1 MKCTPR
7 SAKCRSRAAGSSN
20 HPFQEEPVSSCSD
33 TGSIFLPPKTSPFSF
48 SQTLFLEKKSPQAEL
63 PKRSLLTRQTPLCC
77 TTLDGR
83 GINVNRVTRRTFLKS
98 GAAAAAHSPSV
109 NAGYWPIPGLSRR
122 TSAYS
127 VRKLLPN
134 DYAGTLKQLAAI
146 GYREVEA
153 AGFFGHSAEDVKA
166 AMASAGLHC
175 VSAHY
180 PMGELVK
187 DVDGILK
194 YAKTL
199 GLSLCDLLVAG
210 SGRSIEAVE
219 VSRWGRQIFHR
230 GMTADD
236 WRWNAEQFNMF
247 GKKFKAEGIQF
258 GYHNHTPEFRD
269 VGGGVTGME
278 VILKDTDPAYVT
290 WEMDCG
296 WVSAAGGN
304 PIALLAKYTGRVSM
318 VHVKDLKPAVPGK
331 CRANGFQPFLVKAR
345 SITSRFSPRPGKPES
360 STTLWSRKSLTATSC
375 RN

>member
-1 MKCTPR
+1 M
-7 SAKCRSRAAGSSN
+7 
-20 HPFQEEPVSSCSD
+20 
-33 TGSIFLPPKTSPFSF
+33 
-48 SQTLFLEKKSPQAEL
+48 
-63 PKRSLLTRQTPLCC
+63 
-77 TTLDGR
+77 
-83 GINVNRVTRRTFLKS
+83 NRVTRRTFLKT
-98 GAAAAAHSPSV
+98 GAAAAAISLSQRRLYADPS
-109 NAGYWPIPGLSRR
+109 GLPVGLQL
-122 TSAYS
+122 YS

-134 DYAGTLKQLAAI
+134 DYSGTLTQLAAI

-166 AMASAGLHC
+166 AMSSAGLRC
-175 VSAHY
+175 VSGHY

-187 DVDGILK
+187 DADGILK

-199 GLSLCDLLVAG
+199 GLSYVICSSPGVADPSKLANYPG
-210 SGRSIEAVE
+210 GA
-219 VSRWGRQIFHR
+219 GGYFAK

-236 WRWNAEQFNMF
+236 WRWNAEQFNMY

-296 WVSAAGGN
+296 WVTAAGGN
-304 PIALLAKYTGRVSM
+304 PIALLAKYPGRVSM

-331 CRANGFQPFLVKAR
+331 MPGERVSTVLGKGTIDYKPILAAARKAG
-345 SITSRFSPRPGKPES
+345 IKHYFVEQEEFDGDIMQE
-360 STTLWSRKSLTATSC
+360 LTADYQYMHTT
-375 RN
+375 NV